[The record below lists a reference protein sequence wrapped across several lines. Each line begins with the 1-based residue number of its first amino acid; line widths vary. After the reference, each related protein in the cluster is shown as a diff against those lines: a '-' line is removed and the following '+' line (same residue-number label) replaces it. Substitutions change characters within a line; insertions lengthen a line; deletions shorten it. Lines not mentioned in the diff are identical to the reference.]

1 MCDAEKIAS
10 LSLTL
15 INLVVIILI
24 IYSSLLILPRKNN
37 SSNEK
42 SSSALS
48 VSYLEQHILSEK
60 QVFLK
65 NNTATEENEK
75 GIHFSDAHYPLFFT
89 GISSSIFLF
98 LLIMSY
104 LVPDKEYNCCC
115 S

>member
-1 MCDAEKIAS
+1 MCDAERIAS
-10 LSLTL
+10 LTLTL

-42 SSSALS
+42 SSSVLN
-48 VSYLEQHILSEK
+48 VSYLEQQILSEK

-75 GIHFSDAHYPLFFT
+75 GIHFSDAHYPYFSQELVLLFFY
-89 GISSSIFLF
+89 FCL
-98 LLIMSY
+98 
-104 LVPDKEYNCCC
+104 
-115 S
+115 